1 MKLYQVQGSD
11 GPEKSLK
18 QIEQDRPTPGPGEVL
33 IAVKAV
39 SLNFRDLIIT
49 KGGYPR
55 NEKNPVVPCSDA
67 AGEIVE
73 LGDGVDRWSVGDRV
87 MLNFL
92 RHWIAGNADERALA
106 SGLGGGLDGVLAEYV
121 VAPVEAVVAV
131 PDYLSFEQAST
142 LPCAAV
148 TAYHAL
154 TAANVTAGDTVLLLG
169 TGGVS
174 IFGLQLAKAMGAR
187 TCVTSSSDDKLELAR
202 RLGADHTVNYRDH
215 PEWHEPVRT
224 WTAGRGV
231 DCVLEVGGD
240 GTLQRSLQATAVGG
254 TVSLIGLL
262 AKGEPPSMLPALL
275 SKLRVL
281 GIYVGSVAMFE
292 AMNRIFETHRI
303 EPVIDQTFAFDNAVD
318 AYLHLKSQQ
327 HVGKIVITV

>member
-154 TAANVTAGDTVLLLG
+154 TVANVTAGDTVLLLG

-174 IFGLQLAKAMGAR
+174 IFGLQLAQAMGAR